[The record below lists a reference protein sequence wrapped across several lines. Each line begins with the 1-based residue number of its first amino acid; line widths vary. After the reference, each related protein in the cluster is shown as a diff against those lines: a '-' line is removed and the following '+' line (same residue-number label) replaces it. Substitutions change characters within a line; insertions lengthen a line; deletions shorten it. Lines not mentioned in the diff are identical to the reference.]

1 MEELSLL
8 DSEEKLLLICSCLSL
23 VFTCSFIYSY
33 LLVFRHKINYIDI
46 PFLIITFGY
55 LNNLVYYYYSELIYH
70 DYMQTVYNIN
80 HKIYLFFIIIYLI
93 YEFKDDKIDTFLN
106 FLIVLTVSWA
116 IKKLLIDIFNDE
128 DKVKYVSVFST
139 ISLYVVILELIIRAF
154 KEKKKNI
161 LNILTPFCLV
171 VTSVC
176 HVIYGLIYEELSF
189 FIPNIIGIVIG
200 CIYIGVWLYLRRK
213 YGEYITKKEDLEGYR
228 NENNEVKKENEKLNE
243 IADKINNH
251 KN

>member
-1 MEELSLL
+1 
-8 DSEEKLLLICSCLSL
+8 
-23 VFTCSFIYSY
+23 
-33 LLVFRHKINYIDI
+33 
-46 PFLIITFGY
+46 
-55 LNNLVYYYYSELIYH
+55 
-70 DYMQTVYNIN
+70 MQTVYNIN

-154 KEKKKNI
+154 KENNKNI

-176 HVIYGLIYEELSF
+176 HVI
-189 FIPNIIGIVIG
+189 
-200 CIYIGVWLYLRRK
+200 
-213 YGEYITKKEDLEGYR
+213 
-228 NENNEVKKENEKLNE
+228 
-243 IADKINNH
+243 
-251 KN
+251 